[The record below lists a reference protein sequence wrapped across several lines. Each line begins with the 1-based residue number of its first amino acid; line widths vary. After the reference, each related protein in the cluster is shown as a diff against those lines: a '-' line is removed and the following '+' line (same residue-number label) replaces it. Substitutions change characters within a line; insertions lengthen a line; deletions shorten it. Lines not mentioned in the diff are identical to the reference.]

1 MNYLDS
7 SWAYIFDMDGLM
19 LDSERIS
26 NQAWQRAAADFG
38 CDLTDEMMRECVGSS
53 LVYSELIQKKYP
65 GQDYLYQKIRER
77 KGGYFEESV
86 TKNGIPIKKGLL
98 ELLDL
103 LESKQLRKAVAS
115 STEQPFVNQR
125 LKATHLFHRFDAI
138 VSGSE
143 VEKIKPDPALFLEA
157 ARLIG
162 ADTKRCLVL
171 EDTPFGV
178 KAAEAAGMPVIL
190 VPDLAPIPAEIS
202 SMAVGVFLSLDE
214 VRLYLLGQG

>member
-38 CDLTDEMMRECVGSS
+38 YDLTDEMMRECVGSD
-53 LVYSELIQKKYP
+53 LVYSEFIQKKYP
-65 GQDYLYQKIRER
+65 GRDYLYQKIHER
-77 KGGYFEESV
+77 KVGYFEESL
-86 TKNGIPIKKGLL
+86 TQNGIPIKKGLL
-98 ELLDL
+98 ALLDL
-103 LESKQLRKAVAS
+103 LESKQIRKAVAS
-115 STEQPFVNQR
+115 STEQPYVNQR
-125 LKATHLFHRFDAI
+125 LKATNLFHRFDVI

-143 VEKIKPDPALFLEA
+143 VEKIKPDPTLFLEA

-162 ADTKRCLVL
+162 ADSRRCLVL

-202 SMAVGVFLSLDE
+202 SMAVGVFPSLEE
-214 VRLYLLGQG
+214 VRLFLLNQE